1 MLDSLLAFPG
11 VEEHSVLRS
20 RFGVLALHGGLEA
33 GTAEIADAAAHA
45 AGASLYAVV
54 QPDDLRWHVPSHYFD
69 PSLSP
74 GLRDFLAHV
83 DVVIS
88 VHGFGGLRGSDER
101 WTTALLGGG
110 NRPLAA
116 RLAGELRNV
125 LPHYRWVDDLSVI
138 PARLRGVHVE
148 NPVNRPPRKGVQIEL
163 PPRVRR
169 PGEDLDALIE
179 VLAAAML
186 PR

>member
-20 RFGVLALHGGLEA
+20 RFGFLALHGGLEA

-45 AGASLYAVV
+45 AGASFYAVV
-54 QPDDLRWHVPSHYFD
+54 QPGDLHWHVPSHYFD
-69 PSLSP
+69 PSLSS
-74 GLRDFLAHV
+74 GLRDFIGHV

-101 WTTALLGGG
+101 WITALLGGG
-110 NRPLAA
+110 NRDLAA
-116 RLAGELRNV
+116 CLARELRNA
-125 LPHYRWVDDLSVI
+125 LPHYCWVDDLSVM
-138 PARLRGVHVE
+138 PVRLRGIHAD
-148 NPVNRPPRKGVQIEL
+148 NPVNRPSHKGVQIEL

-169 PGEDLDALIE
+169 PGDDLNALVD
-179 VLAAAML
+179 VLVSATAL
-186 PR
+186 